1 MDFGLSEEQRLLEE
15 TFRSWLAE
23 HAPIARVRELVSR
36 GAEGLGALWPE
47 LAELGAAGVLVP
59 EEHGGSGLGV
69 LDAGLIAQAL
79 GRAVTPAPF
88 LGSAVMAPTA
98 LLAAGTPAQR
108 AEWLPRLATG
118 ETCIGIAATEVYS
131 RREGAGV
138 RLEGGRLFGTA
149 LFALDVPGADAILVA
164 AGADDLLLVPL
175 DAERLAIERLSSV
188 DATRALAELVF
199 DGVPPAEAL
208 GGPGGAGAA
217 IERMLDAGRAAVAGD
232 LVGACEAMLDQA
244 VEYAK
249 QRTQFGRVIGSFQ
262 AVKHLCAEMAAEL
275 EPARSLFWYAAH
287 ALGAL
292 PDEAPL
298 AVAHAKAHLSEVAT
312 AIAKTSTEVHGGIGF
327 TEEQGLHFWFKRI
340 GLDRQ
345 LLGGPEVLRERA
357 AALQGWAA

>member
-23 HAPIARVRELVSR
+23 HAPITRVRELV
-36 GAEGLGALWPE
+36 AAKADPLGALWPE
-47 LAELGAAGVLVP
+47 LAELGAAGVLIP
-59 EEHGGSGLGV
+59 EEYGGSGLSC

-98 LLAAGTPAQR
+98 LRLAGTPAQQ

-118 ETCIGIAATEVYS
+118 AVRIGVAATEVYS
-131 RREGAGV
+131 RREGAEV
-138 RLEGGRLFGTA
+138 RLEGGRLVGTA
-149 LFALDVPGADAILVA
+149 LFAIDVPGADAILVA
-164 AGADDLLLVPL
+164 AGTDDLLLVPA
-175 DAERLAIERLSSV
+175 DADGLTVERLTTV
-188 DATRALAELVF
+188 DATRAVAELVF
-199 DGVPPAEAL
+199 DGVRPAEVLA
-208 GGPGGAGAA
+208 GPGAAGPA
-217 IERMLDAGRAAVAGD
+217 IECMLDAGRAALAGD
-232 LVGACEAMLDQA
+232 LVGASEAMLEQA

-275 EPARSLFWYAAH
+275 EPVRSLFWYAAH
-287 ALGAL
+287 AQTAL
-292 PDEAPL
+292 QDEAPL
-298 AVAHAKAHLSEVAT
+298 AIAHAKAHASEVAT
-312 AIAKTSTEVHGGIGF
+312 AIAKTATEVHGGIGF
-327 TEEQGLHFWFKRI
+327 TDEQNLHLWFKRI

-357 AALQGWAA
+357 AHLQGWAA